1 MTVGRRAQGMTIGSK
16 SRPLV
21 ELSKGRGSP
30 DHWVKPRA
38 VPSSRRFMPSCA
50 HAVPKAYEVVI
61 PGHCTPVPVPKRALK
76 VITVPAAQGL
86 RVPLCIRPAGGRL
99 DLSGRDTGPAE
110 DVGSMEL
117 EVAHV
122 LPG

>member
-1 MTVGRRAQGMTIGSK
+1 MTVGRRARGLTIGSK
-16 SRPLV
+16 PRPLV

-50 HAVPKAYEVVI
+50 HAVPKEYEVVI
-61 PGHCTPVPVPKRALK
+61 PDHCIPVPVPKRALN
-76 VITVPAAQGL
+76 VTAGPAAQVL
-86 RVPLCIRPAGGRL
+86 RVALCIRPAAGWL
-99 DLSGRDTGPAE
+99 DLSGRNTGPAE

>member
-1 MTVGRRAQGMTIGSK
+1 
-16 SRPLV
+16 LV

-50 HAVPKAYEVVI
+50 HAVPKACEVVI
-61 PGHCTPVPVPKRALK
+61 PDHCIPVPKRALN
-76 VITVPAAQGL
+76 VTAGPAAQVL
-86 RVPLCIRPAGGRL
+86 RAPLCIRLAAGWL
-99 DLSGRDTGPAE
+99 DLSGRNTGPAE